1 MKIAITGATG
11 FIGTYLS
18 KRLESQDVKV
28 IKLNQEMYKNI
39 HSHLDLIADCSLLIH
54 LGSSSSVDRSFERP
68 EIDIEDNLLPFLKFL
83 EILPQTKIKRIIFA
97 SSGGTIYGKNQN
109 LCSEETLPKPFSPY
123 AIGKLAI
130 EGYLEY
136 AKIRHGIIYDLLRI
150 SNPYGPFLQPKS
162 VIGIWLNAIKNQKP
176 LMLFGNGTDVKDYI
190 YIEDLIDLMIAVIN
204 RKTQSCETYNLAS
217 GQTHTLLEI
226 SEAIEKVTSQKIS
239 FEKYP
244 LKLSDNSYFKLEN
257 KKVLTLLENK
267 NFTSLEAGIKLTWN
281 SLR

>member
-18 KRLESQDVKV
+18 KRLETQGVQV

-39 HSHLDLIADCSLLIH
+39 QTQLDIIKDCSLLIH
-54 LGSSSSVDRSFERP
+54 LGSSSSVDRSFDRP

-83 EILPQTKIKRIIFA
+83 EILPQTQIKRIIFA
-97 SSGGTIYGKNQN
+97 SSGGTIYGKNHN

-136 AKIRHGIIYDLLRI
+136 AKIRHGISYDLLRI

-162 VIGIWLNAIKNQKP
+162 VIGIWLNAIKHQKP
-176 LMLFGNGTDVKDYI
+176 LMLFGDGTDIKDYI

-204 RKTQSCETYNLAS
+204 RKNQSCETYNLAS
-217 GQTHTLLEI
+217 GQTYSLLEI

-257 KKVLTLLENK
+257 KKVLKLLENK
-267 NFTSLEAGIKLTWN
+267 TFTSLEAGIKLTWN